1 MSVTTTAT
9 VAPTIV
15 LVHGAWAD
23 ASSFAPV
30 TEELQKKG
38 YKVLSAPNPLRGLE
52 SDARNVA
59 AFVNQHTT
67 GPVVLVGH
75 SYGGS
80 VITEAAGQ
88 IPTVKELVYINAYA
102 PDEGENAIELSA
114 IQPGS
119 LLAVPDPTTVFDF
132 VRYSG
137 AAPGDVDTY
146 VKSEL
151 FRKILAT
158 NLSKRKASVL
168 ATAQSP
174 VALSALQAPTTAV
187 AWRHIRS
194 FFFVGTEDN
203 AIPPAEQFAMAERA
217 GGVVE
222 SAKAGHLSM
231 LEVPHKVASL
241 IERAAKA
248 D

>member
-1 MSVTTTAT
+1 M
-9 VAPTIV
+9 
-15 LVHGAWAD
+15 
-23 ASSFAPV
+23 
-30 TEELQKKG
+30 
-38 YKVLSAPNPLRGLE
+38 
-52 SDARNVA
+52 A

-102 PDEGENAIELSA
+102 PDEGENAIQLSG

-119 LLAVPDPTTVFDF
+119 MLAVPDPNTVFDF
-132 VRYSG
+132 VRYPG

-158 NLSKRKASVL
+158 NLSKRSASVL
-168 ATAQSP
+168 AAAQSP
-174 VALSALQAPTTAV
+174 VALSALQDADDRAPPGSTSGASSSSERMTTPF
-187 AWRHIRS
+187 RRRS
-194 FFFVGTEDN
+194 S
-203 AIPPAEQFAMAERA
+203 FAMAERA

-222 SAKAGHLSM
+222 SANTGHLSM
-231 LEVPHKVASL
+231 LEAPRKVADF
-241 IERAAKA
+241 IEGRPRRT
-248 D
+248 